1 MNAKGGVHTNE
12 ESLIQMFRGDPSLA
26 RDYLNDV
33 LEDGS
38 DAEINLAIRLVTT
51 ALGGLPATARRAGV
65 NATQLYRTLSTNG
78 NPGFSNLRKVL
89 AAIGL
94 RFSVA
99 ATTPDKVRGRVSAAP
114 SRRRVPP
121 RSGSSRA

>member
-1 MNAKGGVHTNE
+1 MKETREVRTNE
-12 ESLIQMFRGDPSLA
+12 ESLIQTFREDPALA

-33 LEDGS
+33 LADGS

-51 ALGGLPATARRAGV
+51 ALGGIPATARRAGV
-65 NATQLYRTLSTNG
+65 NATQLYRTLSRNG

-99 ATTPDKVRGRVSAAP
+99 ATVPDKVRGRASAVP
-114 SRRRVPP
+114 SRRRAPHKS
-121 RSGSSRA
+121 RSTRA

>member
-1 MNAKGGVHTNE
+1 MKPKREVRTNE
-12 ESLIQMFRGDPSLA
+12 EALIQMFRADPSLA

-33 LEDGS
+33 LSDGK

-51 ALGGLPATARRAGV
+51 ALGGIPATARRAGV
-65 NATQLYRTLSTNG
+65 NATQLYRTLSRDG

-99 ATTPDKVRGRVSAAP
+99 AAVPDKVRRRASAVP
-114 SRRRVPP
+114 SRRRAPHKP
-121 RSGSSRA
+121 GSTRA

>member
-1 MNAKGGVHTNE
+1 MKAKRDVRTNE
-12 ESLIQMFRGDPSLA
+12 KALIEMFREDPSLA

-33 LEDGS
+33 LSDGS

-65 NATQLYRTLSTNG
+65 NATQLYRTLSRSG
-78 NPGFSNLRKVL
+78 NPGFRNLRKVL

-94 RFSVA
+94 RFSVE
-99 ATTPDKVRGRVSAAP
+99 ATAPDKGRGRPSAAP
-114 SRRRVPP
+114 SRRRTPT
-121 RSGSSRA
+121 RSGSARA

>member
-1 MNAKGGVHTNE
+1 MKAKREVRTNE
-12 ESLIQMFRGDPSLA
+12 ASLIQMFREDPALA

-33 LEDGS
+33 LSDGS

-51 ALGGLPATARRAGV
+51 ALGGVPATARRAGV
-65 NATQLYRTLSTNG
+65 NATQLYRTLSRNG
-78 NPGFSNLRKVL
+78 NPGFRNLRKVL

-99 ATTPDKVRGRVSAAP
+99 ATVPEKVRSRASGVP
-114 SRRRVPP
+114 SRRRAPHKP
-121 RSGSSRA
+121 GSTRE

>member
-1 MNAKGGVHTNE
+1 MKEMREVRTNE
-12 ESLIQMFRGDPSLA
+12 ESLIQTFREDPALA

-33 LEDGS
+33 LADGT

-51 ALGGLPATARRAGV
+51 ALGGIPATARRAGV
-65 NATQLYRTLSTNG
+65 NATQLYRTLSRNG
-78 NPGFSNLRKVL
+78 NPGFRNLRKVL

-99 ATTPDKVRGRVSAAP
+99 ATVPDKFRGRAPAVP
-114 SRRRVPP
+114 SRRRAPHT
-121 RSGSSRA
+121 SGSTRA